1 MWTDVLED
9 ILANYGNVTITINVM
24 AINKIPFVVT
34 KSRNIHF
41 GTAELIWNKAKNTM
55 MTSISQVV
63 RQYQSRGFEV

>member
-41 GTAELIWNKAKNTM
+41 GTVEMICNKVKNTM

-63 RQYQSRGFEV
+63 QQYQSRGFEV